1 MLWMMLITMT
11 VLRMR
16 VAMML
21 IIREDNTGHRD
32 IKDGPFPWDASIE
45 GLLNSIVRFCF
56 FYLEVFLN
64 TTAILPS
71 VGIMVGTLMTL
82 FVYDIYNERLVFAV
96 ALGFPGFL
104 NLLTPFF
111 ATEGGYYVTTILRFF
126 TGLYSAI
133 LTPVIP
139 ALAFNWFLSSELYRF
154 ELLWQSI
161 CQHLNN

>member
-1 MLWMMLITMT
+1 MT
-11 VLRMR
+11 
-16 VAMML
+16 
-21 IIREDNTGHRD
+21 TT
-32 IKDGPFPWDASIE
+32 
-45 GLLNSIVRFCF
+45 LL
-56 FYLEVFLN
+56 
-64 TTAILPS
+64 S

-111 ATEGGYYVTTILRFF
+111 ATEGGFYVTSILRFF

-139 ALAFNWFLSSELYRF
+139 ALAFNWFLSSELYR
-154 ELLWQSI
+154 
-161 CQHLNN
+161 CQITGFFLIDFQV

>member
-1 MLWMMLITMT
+1 M
-11 VLRMR
+11 VL
-16 VAMML
+16 VL
-21 IIREDNTGHRD
+21 REDNTGHRD

-45 GLLNSIVRFCF
+45 GLLNSIVRFC
-56 FYLEVFLN
+56 LPTQVFLHI
-64 TTAILPS
+64 TTTLLS

-111 ATEGGYYVTTILRFF
+111 ATQGGFYVTTILRFF

-139 ALAFNWFLSSELYRF
+139 ALAFNWFLSSELYRLQ
-154 ELLWQSI
+154 LLWQNYLSTPG
-161 CQHLNN
+161 LSL

>member
-1 MLWMMLITMT
+1 MSISNP
-11 VLRMR
+11 
-16 VAMML
+16 
-21 IIREDNTGHRD
+21 II
-32 IKDGPFPWDASIE
+32 S
-45 GLLNSIVRFCF
+45 L
-56 FYLEVFLN
+56 
-64 TTAILPS
+64 S

-111 ATEGGYYVTTILRFF
+111 ATQGGYYVTTILRFF

-154 ELLWQSI
+154 ELLWQKYLSKI
-161 CQHLNN
+161 